1 MAASS
6 NNVPSP
12 SAVTSST
19 VSVTAPELTLAASS
33 PVAAAS
39 TGPRLTTLEPRHHG
53 ATDISLESA
62 LDNTGKI
69 VANLLANKK
78 QVVLKERTAAPC
90 YVML

>member
-19 VSVTAPELTLAASS
+19 VSVTAPELTLAAS
-33 PVAAAS
+33 PVAASA
-39 TGPRLTTLEPRHHG
+39 GPRLTTLEPRQH
-53 ATDISLESA
+53 DISLESA

>member
-19 VSVTAPELTLAASS
+19 VSVTAPELTLAAS
-33 PVAAAS
+33 PVAAS